1 MPDQFTFPAAPH
13 INEIPVWINFSS
25 IAYDKVKSREERNG
39 SPTKYCDEAT
49 VVASVPFNGSFTNSN
64 KLNYTNNPMEV
75 LTLMGLGDM
84 TNAGD
89 IRLRGL
95 AQMLEQNTKDDSL
108 GLIAQT
114 AAGTPG
120 KDQATSNTYMSVDM
134 MDMMF
139 LGGGNRGYQ
148 IEFDLV
154 CRSPQDSYAAG
165 QLCGALSSQCWP
177 LLNISGNAN
186 GNAKLKHP
194 DIWAISLSEFPGQFG
209 GEDQFNN
216 LWNDGVGPQLC
227 VLTDVL
233 TKRVGGENS
242 RILGINRNRPNS
254 RQQSGTGDPAPLP
267 LWYKVSL
274 SFIELEPTI
283 RIGGYKAINR
293 SSAFGNRSPDTP
305 VTPG

>member
-1 MPDQFTFPAAPH
+1 MPDQFIFPAAPH

-25 IAYDKVKSREERNG
+25 IAYDKVKSREQRNG
-39 SPTKYCDEAT
+39 PPGELCGGAT

-75 LTLMGLGDM
+75 LTLMGLGDL

-95 AQMLEQNTKDDSL
+95 AQVLEENSDNSFGIKT
-108 GLIAQT
+108 QT
-114 AAGTPG
+114 PPGTPG
-120 KDQATSNTYMSVDM
+120 QDQAAADTYMSVDM

-154 CRSPQDSYAAG
+154 CRSPEDSYAAG

-194 DIWAISLSEFPGQFG
+194 DIWAITLSEFPGQFG
-209 GEDQFNN
+209 AGNKFDN

-283 RIGGYKAINR
+283 QDPVAYKAINR
-293 SSAFGNRSPDTP
+293 SSAFGGRSSDTP

>member
-1 MPDQFTFPAAPH
+1 MPDQFIFPAAPH
-13 INEIPVWINFSS
+13 ISEIPVWINFSS
-25 IAYDKVKSREERNG
+25 IAYDKVKSREQRNG
-39 SPTKYCDEAT
+39 PPGELCGGAT

-95 AQMLEQNTKDDSL
+95 AQVLEEKSDNSFGIKT
-108 GLIAQT
+108 QT
-114 AAGTPG
+114 PPGTPG
-120 KDQATSNTYMSVDM
+120 QDQAAADTYMSVDM

-165 QLCGALSSQCWP
+165 QLCAALSSQCWP

-194 DIWAISLSEFPGQFG
+194 DIWAISLSKFPGQFG
-209 GEDQFNN
+209 GEDEFND
-216 LWNDGVGPQLC
+216 LWNDGAGPQLC

-242 RILGINRNRPNS
+242 RILGINRNRPSS
-254 RQQSGTGDPAPLP
+254 RQQSGTGDPTPLP

-283 RIGGYKAINR
+283 QDPVAYKAINR
-293 SSAFGNRSPDTP
+293 SSAFGLRSSDTP